1 MIAFVVVV
9 HHPEED
15 TLDLN
20 LNWTEIGAK
29 LKKKRNEMISKISL
43 TLPTYIMY
51 LYDYENEYY
60 VFYKY
65 FRKNIIKLISQIK

>member
-1 MIAFVVVV
+1 MEKLFLIAYVVVV

-29 LKKKRNEMISKISL
+29 LKKEMKWFQKDNSYY
-43 TLPTYIMY
+43 LPTLCTSMITKMNTMFFTNT
-51 LYDYENEYY
+51 LE
-60 VFYKY
+60 
-65 FRKNIIKLISQIK
+65 RI

>member
-1 MIAFVVVV
+1 MEKLFLIAYVVVV

-29 LKKKRNEMISKISL
+29 LKKKKWNDFKKI
-43 TLPTYIMY
+43 THITYICTSMITKMNTMFFTNT
-51 LYDYENEYY
+51 LE
-60 VFYKY
+60 
-65 FRKNIIKLISQIK
+65 RI

>member
-1 MIAFVVVV
+1 MEKLFLIAYVVVV

-29 LKKKRNEMISKISL
+29 LKKEMKWFQKDNSYYL
-43 TLPTYIMY
+43 HMY

-65 FRKNIIKLISQIK
+65 FRKNIINW

>member
-1 MIAFVVVV
+1 MEKLFLIAFVVVV

-29 LKKKRNEMISKISL
+29 LKKKEMKWFQKDNSYY
-43 TLPTYIMY
+43 LPT
-51 LYDYENEYY
+51 
-60 VFYKY
+60 
-65 FRKNIIKLISQIK
+65 